1 VLLGYRAKGSG
12 LRPAAAAGLLRG
24 LAVLHGMGC
33 WPVGLDGGGL
43 GGIGFRNLRV
53 LGFFLKKDSNKRIP
67 NIEFEF

>member
-1 VLLGYRAKGSG
+1 
-12 LRPAAAAGLLRG
+12 
-24 LAVLHGMGC
+24 MGC
-33 WPVGLDGGGL
+33 RPVGLDGGGL